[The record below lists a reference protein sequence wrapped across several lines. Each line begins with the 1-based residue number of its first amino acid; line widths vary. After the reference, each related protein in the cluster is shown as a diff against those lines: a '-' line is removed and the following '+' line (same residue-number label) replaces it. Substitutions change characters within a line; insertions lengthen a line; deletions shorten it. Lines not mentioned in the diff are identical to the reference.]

1 MMYFRHLYDSF
12 ILDIWSIPWRM
23 STLVFLVFLAIFPFV
38 ITDQYIL
45 RVMTFT
51 CLFAIFAASW
61 DFIGGFTGQ
70 FNLGHAAFFGIG
82 AYTAAIS
89 SINLSLP
96 PFFSIL
102 LGATVSVIGGLLICM
117 PALRLRGFYLALVT
131 MAFPVVLTGLLY
143 VFPKLTGAE
152 LGISGV
158 QRISSSPLSNYYTT
172 FVIMTLSLFTMWKLM
187 DNQSRIVRTGV
198 IFRAIREDEIT
209 ARASGIK
216 TTQYK
221 ILAFCIS
228 GFFAGLA
235 GALYAHLMGITGPST
250 LSIMWSFNPIVWTI
264 FGGISTIYGP
274 VVGVFILNTLIEFLR
289 FSSFGEVIRLVIQAI
304 LLIIVILYMPEG
316 ITTWI
321 RDHTEKR
328 CLRCKN
334 LNIITR
340 STCRICGAELHLKS
354 HALLNKEE

>member
-1 MMYFRHLYDSF
+1 MTFFRHLYESF

-23 STLVFLVFLAIFPFV
+23 VTLVFLVALALFPFF
-38 ITDQYIL
+38 TSDPYIL
-45 RVMTFT
+45 RVLTFT
-51 CLFAIFAASW
+51 CLYAIFAASW
-61 DFIGGFTGQ
+61 DFIAGFTGQ

-82 AYTAAIS
+82 AYTAA
-89 SINLSLP
+89 LSNIHLGFP

-102 LGATVSVIGGLLICM
+102 LGALMAIVGGLIVCI

-131 MAFPVVLTGLLY
+131 LALPVVLGGLLY
-143 VFPKLTGAE
+143 VFPKITGAE

-158 QRISSSPLSNYYTT
+158 QRISSSPVANYLIT
-172 FVIMTLSLFTMWKLM
+172 FTVMTVSVFILWKLT

-198 IFRAIREDEIT
+198 IFRAIREDEIA

-221 ILAFCIS
+221 ILAFSIS

-235 GALYAHLMGITGPST
+235 GALYPHLMGITGPST
-250 LSIMWSFNPIVWTI
+250 LHVSLSFNPIVWTI
-264 FGGISTIYGP
+264 FGGMSTIYGP
-274 VVGVFILNTLIEFLR
+274 VAGVFILNSLIEFLR
-289 FSSFGEVIRLVIQAI
+289 LSAFGEVIRMALQALI
-304 LLIIVILYMPEG
+304 LIIVILFMPEG
-316 ITTWI
+316 LTTWI

-334 LNIITR
+334 LNVITR
-340 STCRICGAELHLKS
+340 RKCRICGAALHLELKPS
-354 HALLNKEE
+354 KNKEA